1 MLAIINTYIEDPDD
15 KSYMIWLY
23 EEFHRLMFST
33 ARKYTSNQ
41 TDCEDIVQNALIGLM
56 QKISK
61 LRQFDRCILV
71 AYIVSTVR
79 NAAIN
84 HLRHQALEN
93 EHTDSLDENE
103 PDISSLDNLASLAH
117 QRNLLSQVWSQLSQE
132 DRFLLEGRY
141 IIGASDK
148 ELARKLNC
156 KSSSIRMKL
165 TRARRRAFALVMKFE
180 ESVL

>member
-1 MLAIINTYIEDPDD
+1 MLAIINTYIDDPDD

-41 TDCEDIVQNALIGLM
+41 TDCEDIVQNALVGLM

-61 LRQFDRCILV
+61 LRQFDRCILT

-84 HLRHQALEN
+84 YLRQQALEG
-93 EHTDSLDENE
+93 EHSD
-103 PDISSLDNLASLAH
+103 
-117 QRNLLSQVWSQLSQE
+117 LSEVWSQLSQE

-148 ELARKLNC
+148 ELASTLNC
-156 KSSSIRMKL
+156 KSDSIRMKL

-180 ESVL
+180 EGAL

>member
-1 MLAIINTYIEDPDD
+1 MLAIINTYIDDPDD

-41 TDCEDIVQNALIGLM
+41 TDCEDIVQNALVGLM

-61 LRQFDRCILV
+61 LRQFDRCILT
-71 AYIVSTVR
+71 AYIVSIVR

-84 HLRHQALEN
+84 YLRQQALEC
-93 EHTDSLDENE
+93 EHSDSLDE
-103 PDISSLDNLASLAH
+103 DIPSLEDLSLIVS
-117 QRNLLSQVWSQLSQE
+117 QRNLLSEVWSQLSQE

-148 ELARKLNC
+148 ELASTLNC
-156 KSSSIRMKL
+156 KSDSIRMKL

-180 ESVL
+180 EGAL

>member
-1 MLAIINTYIEDPDD
+1 MLAIINTYIDDPDD

-41 TDCEDIVQNALIGLM
+41 TDCEDIVQNALVGLM

-61 LRQFDRCILV
+61 LRQFDRCILT

-84 HLRHQALEN
+84 YLRQQALEG
-93 EHTDSLDENE
+93 EHSDSLDE
-103 PDISSLDNLASLAH
+103 DIPSLEDLSLI
-117 QRNLLSQVWSQLSQE
+117 VWSQLSQE

-148 ELARKLNC
+148 ELASTLNC
-156 KSSSIRMKL
+156 KSDSIRMKL

-180 ESVL
+180 EGAL